1 MIWSPSVRFE
11 VDPWQLHED
20 FARLCRGEKALCPH
34 HLPALASIKSVL
46 DDLGFEPSQESLNVR
61 DDSLKLMGEMDA
73 IGLIDDLT
81 AIVELKVLPYI
92 PRRARAADAAQLL
105 LYSIARDSAGDRA
118 EEVHIALYVLAG
130 GPFTAVAH
138 AIPEPAEIEPVVH
151 LTLAA

>member
-1 MIWSPSVRFE
+1 MWPPAVRFE
-11 VDPWQLHED
+11 IDPWLLHED
-20 FARLCRGEKALCPH
+20 FARLCRGEKALCH
-34 HLPALASIKSVL
+34 DHLPALASIKNVL

-61 DDSLKLMGEMDA
+61 DDSLMLMGEMDA
-73 IGLIDDLT
+73 IGRIDDLT
-81 AIVELKVLPYI
+81 TIVELKVLPYI
-92 PRRARAADAAQLL
+92 PRRARAADAAQLM
-105 LYSIARDSAGDRA
+105 LYAIARDAAGDRS